1 MPRPDPQG
9 QVALLL
15 CESLLH
21 VLVEQRVISREAA
34 LSAIESVL
42 KLTQES
48 AEATTRQ
55 RLPRSST
62 PKDCCDFRGEGLAVA
77 GNPAIKSPG
86 IPTLLGHSAQPDIYI
101 ALRRSA
107 NLAPIRIIF
116 ARWLETKLN

>member
-42 KLTQES
+42 ELTQES
-48 AEATTRQ
+48 AEATTRKTGSVSPAALIE
-55 RLPRSST
+55 RIAAT
-62 PKDCCDFRGEGLAVA
+62 FAAKD
-77 GNPAIKSPG
+77 
-86 IPTLLGHSAQPDIYI
+86 
-101 ALRRSA
+101 
-107 NLAPIRIIF
+107 
-116 ARWLETKLN
+116 